1 MRALGRRRGPR
12 GGWERNRA
20 VSPSA
25 RGPNAWRR
33 AAAARRAG
41 MKRPLSI
48 AHLSALDAG
57 PTELIEI
64 AARCDCD
71 FVGLRLLPVTVHDA
85 PSPLIA
91 DPALRRETRR
101 RAADSGVAVL
111 DVELFRLSGETAA
124 ADFEPALAA
133 AHELGAR
140 HALTQV
146 HDAVETRAIENFAAL
161 CELAASYQLTCDI
174 EFLSW
179 TAMRDVAT
187 AKRFLV
193 AADQPN
199 GGICIDTLHF
209 WRSGCEPSEID
220 QLPRRWLNF
229 VQISDARGPV
239 RATPEEMIRVARED
253 RLMPGEGEIDL
264 KAIIARLPPDTPLAL
279 EIPNTQL
286 AKHISHEDRMRLA
299 RAKLI
304 EVLCGL
310 EDSAAA

>member
-1 MRALGRRRGPR
+1 
-12 GGWERNRA
+12 
-20 VSPSA
+20 
-25 RGPNAWRR
+25 
-33 AAAARRAG
+33 
-41 MKRPLSI
+41 MKRPISI

-64 AARCDCD
+64 AAQCGCD

-85 PSPLIA
+85 LSPLIA
-91 DPALRRETRR
+91 DPSLRRETRR

-111 DVELFRLSGETAA
+111 DIELFRLSEETRAA
-124 ADFEPALAA
+124 EFEPALAA

-146 HDAVETRAIENFAAL
+146 HDAVEPRAIENFAAL
-161 CELAASYQLTCDI
+161 CDLAASYQLTCDI

-187 AKRFLV
+187 AKRFLT
-193 AADQPN
+193 AADKPN

-220 QLPRRWLNF
+220 HLPRRWLNF
-229 VQISDARGPV
+229 VQIADARGPV

-253 RLMPGEGEIDL
+253 RAMPGDGVIDL
-264 KAIIARLPPDTPLAL
+264 KEIISRLPHDIPLAL
-279 EIPNTQL
+279 EIPNAAL
-286 AKHISHEDRMRLA
+286 ARKLSHEERIRSARTKLLA
-299 RAKLI
+299 LLSVI
-304 EVLCGL
+304 E
-310 EDSAAA
+310 AAAA